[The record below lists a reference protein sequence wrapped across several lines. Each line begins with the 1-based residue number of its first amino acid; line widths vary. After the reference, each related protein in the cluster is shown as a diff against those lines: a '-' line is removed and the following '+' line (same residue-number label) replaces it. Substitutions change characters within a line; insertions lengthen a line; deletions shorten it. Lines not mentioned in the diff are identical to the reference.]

1 MLCFGALETGGAKMV
16 CAVGNAQGKLIERVN
31 IPARTPETV
40 VPELFRFFQGKNL
53 AALGI
58 GCFGP
63 VDLDRSSPDYG
74 TIQSS
79 PKLEWRGYPMLR
91 RFEEALGIPVGIDTD
106 VNTAALG
113 EAVWGCT
120 RSVSD
125 SIYVTIDEGVG
136 VGVII
141 NGRPHHGMLHP
152 EAGHIFMDRRADDPL
167 VRGVCPYHPNCLE
180 GLASGPAIEQRWGRR
195 IEDLSGCTA
204 VWELEAYYIAQALCT
219 YILMISPERIV
230 LGGRVM
236 QHKEQMLPLVRKEVR
251 RQLRGYIHGKGLD
264 NLDEYIVPVSLG
276 DHQTLMGALKLAMDA
291 YYDRVNF

>member
-1 MLCFGALETGGAKMV
+1 MPCFGALETGGTKMT
-16 CAVGNAQGKLIERVN
+16 CAIGTLQGKILERASF
-31 IPARTPETV
+31 PARMPDAV
-40 VPELFRFFQGKNL
+40 VPEMLRFFQGKGL

-63 VDLDRSSPDYG
+63 IDLDRDSPDYG

-79 PKLEWRGYPMLR
+79 PKLDWRGFPILR

-120 RSVSD
+120 RTVSD
-125 SIYVTIDEGVG
+125 SIYVTIDDGVG
-136 VGVII
+136 VGIII

-152 EAGHIFMDRRADDPL
+152 EAGHIFMDRRADDPM

-180 GLASGPAIEQRWGRR
+180 GLTSGPAIERRWGRKAG
-195 IEDLSGCTA
+195 ELSDCMA
-204 VWELEAYYIAQALCT
+204 VWELEAYYIAQALCS

-230 LGGRVM
+230 LGGGVM
-236 QHKEQMLPLVRKEVR
+236 RQEQMLPLVRKEVR

-276 DHQTLMGALKLAMDA
+276 GDQTLMGAVKLAMDA
-291 YYDRVNF
+291 YESQKKC